1 VPIAGNGDLVLCHTR
16 NLDAAR
22 TSPLQSHAIQLS
34 SPAEEPSGVQMPK
47 PPAHDPKAP
56 VLAHA
61 GVQTIDERARIARL
75 ARFVLAHRRLVMVAW
90 LVVFLA
96 GAAGAS
102 HVSKRLAVDFS
113 LPGQPGYV
121 TSQKIARTYGNG
133 GQEPPALAVITVP
146 AGQTVL
152 GERAQIV
159 AAAARMRA
167 SVPGLRVLDF
177 ANTGDPRTI
186 TSDGRTTYL
195 LVFSPLEKTFG
206 VTKIPQRA
214 EQVLARALPPGT
226 QSDLTGLVQLSNSEE
241 SGGGPG
247 VFLETVFGG
256 LGALAVLA
264 FVFASMLAFVPL
276 LIAAVAILTTL
287 LLILGLTYIADVS
300 FIVQFLVSLVGLG
313 VAIDYSLLLVTRW
326 REERAHGRENHDA
339 VVAAMTT
346 AGRAVVL
353 SGLTV
358 AIGLIALVVLPVPGL
373 RSVGY
378 AGMLIPLVSTFV
390 ALTLLPA
397 MLGGI
402 GPRVDWPR
410 IRHEDKASR
419 GWTAWTKMVVRRRW
433 LAAAVAIGI
442 LTLLIVPLF
451 SLTTGETSA
460 SAQAH
465 AGPAHAA
472 YERLRAG
479 GVSGG
484 TITPVEVLVRSAEAE
499 AVRARLASLPGMADA
514 LRSSDPDSNRL
525 GTSIV
530 VGIPRAETVNSTTLD
545 PVRAART
552 ALEGRPGVIGIAGVG
567 AGELD
572 YQHAVF
578 GNFPLMF
585 TIIALLTILL
595 LARAFRSVVLA
606 VKAVA
611 LNLIS
616 MAAAFGLMTWFWQEG
631 HGSQA
636 LFGIPATG
644 AITFWVPL
652 LVFAFLFGLSMDYE
666 VFILARV
673 REEYDRTGSTD
684 QAVITGLGRTGRL
697 VTSAALILF
706 LAFASLA
713 SAPNTDIKVLAT
725 GLGAG
730 ILLDATVVRALL
742 LPSLVSLL
750 GDLNWWFPDPVARVL
765 RVRARGADAPG
776 VGAEPVG
783 GGPGGGGP
791 GGGGEDLAGVRGAA
805 GEPGKPGEGEGGEF
819 AGAGAIPRKRE

>member
-1 VPIAGNGDLVLCHTR
+1 MDPSASLGAV
-16 NLDAAR
+16 
-22 TSPLQSHAIQLS
+22 
-34 SPAEEPSGVQMPK
+34 EPPDHGAS
-47 PPAHDPKAP
+47 D
-56 VLAHA
+56 
-61 GVQTIDERARIARL
+61 IDERASVARL
-75 ARFVLAHRRLVMVAW
+75 ARFVLAHRRLVMVGW

-102 HVSKRLAVDFS
+102 HVSKRLAADFS
-113 LPGQPGYV
+113 LPGQPGYE
-121 TSQKIARTYGNG
+121 TSLKITRLYGNG
-133 GQEPPALAVITVP
+133 GLEPPSLAVLTVP
-146 AGQTVL
+146 PGHTVL
-152 GERAQIV
+152 GERAQIL
-159 AAAARMRA
+159 AAVQRMRA
-167 SVPGLRVLDF
+167 SVPGVRVVDF
-177 ANTGDPRTI
+177 ANTGDPRMI
-186 TSDGRTTYL
+186 TSDGRTTYVL
-195 LVFSPLEKTFG
+195 MFTPLEKTFG
-206 VTKIPQRA
+206 VSKIPQRA
-214 EQVLARALPPGT
+214 NLVLAAALPPGT
-226 QSDLTGLVQLSNSEE
+226 RSELTGLTQLANGEE

-247 VFLETVFGG
+247 VFLETIFGG

-264 FVFASMLAFVPL
+264 FVFASLLAFLPL

-287 LLILGLTYIADVS
+287 LVILGLTYIADVS
-300 FIVQFLVSLVGLG
+300 FIVQYLISLVGLG
-313 VAIDYSLLLVTRW
+313 VAIDYSLLIVTRW

-339 VVAAMTT
+339 VVAAMST

-353 SGLTV
+353 SGLVV
-358 AIGLIALVVLPVPGL
+358 AIGLLALIVLPVPGL

-378 AGMLIPLVSTFV
+378 GGMLIPLISTFV

-397 MLGGI
+397 LLGGV
-402 GPRVDWPR
+402 GPRVDWPH
-410 IRHEDKASR
+410 IRHEQEASR
-419 GWTAWTKMVVRRRW
+419 GWTAWTRMVVRHRW
-433 LAAAVAIGI
+433 LAAGVAIAI

-465 AGPAHAA
+465 TGPAHVG

-479 GVSGG
+479 GVATGA
-484 TITPVEVLVRSAEAE
+484 ITPLEVLVRSTQAE
-499 AVRARLASLPGMADA
+499 AVRARLARVPGIADT
-514 LRSSDPDSNRL
+514 LRSLTPDSNRA

-530 VGIPRAETVNSTTLD
+530 VGIPHEETVNSTTLD
-545 PVRAART
+545 PVRAARS

-567 AGELD
+567 ATVLD

-585 TIIALLTILL
+585 AVIALLTILL

-606 VKAVA
+606 VKAVV

-631 HGSQA
+631 HGSN
-636 LFGIPATG
+636 LIFGIPATG
-644 AITFWVPL
+644 AIVFWVPI

-673 REEYDRTGSTD
+673 REEYDNTGSTD

-742 LPSLVSLL
+742 LPALVSLL
-750 GDLNWWFPDPVARVL
+750 GDVNWWFPDRVARLL
-765 RVRARGADAPG
+765 RVPAR
-776 VGAEPVG
+776 VPVEG
-783 GGPGGGGP
+783 RVS
-791 GGGGEDLAGVRGAA
+791 GVRRRA
-805 GEPGKPGEGEGGEF
+805 
-819 AGAGAIPRKRE
+819 